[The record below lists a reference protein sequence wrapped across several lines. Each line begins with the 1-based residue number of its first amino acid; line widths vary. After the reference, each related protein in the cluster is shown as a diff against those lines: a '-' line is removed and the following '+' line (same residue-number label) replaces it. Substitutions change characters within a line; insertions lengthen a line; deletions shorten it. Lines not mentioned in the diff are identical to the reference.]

1 MSDAAVA
8 ALRAHAAKRSASK
21 KPRVRPFGTPP
32 HPLFDLDVLPES
44 AFLTSEEVAAV
55 LRVSKTTP
63 QSWRKI
69 KDHPLQWEYVGGKP
83 LCRVRY
89 LRALIA
95 LGRADDG

>member
-1 MSDAAVA
+1 
-8 ALRAHAAKRSASK
+8 
-21 KPRVRPFGTPP
+21 
-32 HPLFDLDVLPES
+32 LFDLDVLPES

-55 LRVSKTTP
+55 LRVSKATP

-83 LCRVRY
+83 LCRVRC